1 MNYLKYYK
9 FLIVG
14 FGVLFVAIILNVLAK
29 IIGLITW
36 YDFINNFKID
46 FFSILFLFIIYPFVL
61 GLSSYYLVKWIN
73 LK

>member
-61 GLSSYYLVKWIN
+61 GLISYYLVKWIN